1 MYKNEI
7 SYQKKPINDQ
17 YSWNG
22 FEVLFIDTQAS
33 LITNISYKQF
43 IDYVHFISTLPIP
56 ILWFMLKH
64 NILGFISM
72 PENREAIFP
81 HIFIDS
87 KLNRYLF
94 TCFLHLSV
102 IFLGCIYRYIYSF
115 CHGSFFIEISKFF
128 FIFDRL
134 GLWCLTLLSTIFH
147 LYHGVQFY
155 WWMKPEYLEKTT
167 DLSQVIDKLDHIML
181 YRVHLARARFELTT
195 LVAIGT
201 DCIGSYISSYHTIT
215 TMTAPHF

>member
-1 MYKNEI
+1 MKLATKKNQ
-7 SYQKKPINDQ
+7 SMINTHGMALRC
-17 YSWNG
+17 S
-22 FEVLFIDTQAS
+22 FIDTWAS

-102 IFLGCIYRYIYSF
+102 ILLGCIYQYIYSF
-115 CHGSFFIEISKFF
+115 CHGLFFIEISKFF

-134 GLWCLTLLSTIFH
+134 GLWCLMLLSTIFH
-147 LYHGVQFY
+147 LYHGCSVLLVDETGVPGENHWPVTSHWQT
-155 WWMKPEYLEKTT
+155 WSHNVVLGTPR
-167 DLSQVIDKLDHIML
+167 LSEIRTHNVSGDMHWLH
-181 YRVHLARARFELTT
+181 R
-195 LVAIGT
+195 
-201 DCIGSYISSYHTIT
+201 
-215 TMTAPHF
+215 